1 MRNLIHLCGSQEL
14 RLIHENPSGEHPPLL
29 MHPADC
35 LIKVTIRVHPF
46 ALTLYADTAPDNVA
60 RLTRIGGR
68 LEAEIGNPLSSK
80 L

>member
-1 MRNLIHLCGSQEL
+1 
-14 RLIHENPSGEHPPLL
+14 

-35 LIKVTIRVHPF
+35 LIKVAIRVHPF

-68 LEAEIGNPLSSK
+68 LEAEIGNPPLFK
-80 L
+80 VVGVGEKHRRLGRTHGAVTEI